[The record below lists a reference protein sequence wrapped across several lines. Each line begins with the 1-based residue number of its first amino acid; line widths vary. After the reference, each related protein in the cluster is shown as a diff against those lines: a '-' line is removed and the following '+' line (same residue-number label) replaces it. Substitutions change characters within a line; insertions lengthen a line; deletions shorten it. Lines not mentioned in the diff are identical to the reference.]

1 MELDFFKFVLNHP
14 VLVAIFS
21 ISLYFVIVNTI
32 KMKLSKVKMV
42 SPSELALLVNR
53 DNAVILDV
61 RSPAE
66 FDAGHVA
73 GAVRENESDIQK
85 DNLAAIG
92 KDKTKPVVVL
102 DKDGTRTYEL
112 GGYLVTRRNFDVAA
126 VLIAACKKIVLS
138 SVNNIIK

>member
-61 RSPAE
+61 RSPA
-66 FDAGHVA
+66 
-73 GAVRENESDIQK
+73 
-85 DNLAAIG
+85 
-92 KDKTKPVVVL
+92 
-102 DKDGTRTYEL
+102 
-112 GGYLVTRRNFDVAA
+112 
-126 VLIAACKKIVLS
+126 
-138 SVNNIIK
+138 

>member
-92 KDKTKPVVVL
+92 KDKQNRWWFW
-102 DKDGTRTYEL
+102 TRTVPEHMNWADIWL
-112 GGYLVTRRNFDVAA
+112 KTVLRRYMLYAA
-126 VLIAACKKIVLS
+126 EF
-138 SVNNIIK
+138 

>member
-53 DNAVILDV
+53 DNAVILDA

-112 GGYLVTRRNFDVAA
+112 GGYLVKNGFEKVYALRGGILMWQQCSLPLV
-126 VLIAACKKIVLS
+126 KK
-138 SVNNIIK
+138 

>member
-85 DNLAAIG
+85 DNLG

-112 GGYLVTRRNFDVAA
+112 GGYLVKNGFEKVYALRGGILMWQQCSLPLV
-126 VLIAACKKIVLS
+126 KK
-138 SVNNIIK
+138 